1 MLISGRVASLV
12 YLIAVVIATFYL
24 LQKSKTWKP
33 TIRSI
38 PALDALEEAV
48 GRAVEMGT
56 CIHFTAGLSS
66 LSTPVTG
73 PMIIAGL
80 SVYHKLATLSVKKGA
95 RLVFNVAQPDAIPLA
110 YDLLYEAYKMEGKP
124 EEFDPDDA
132 IRFTS
137 SEQGPYAAAVQNFF
151 AEEKP
156 ASNVMIGPFYAE
168 SILLAEVGARYNSFQ
183 IAGTG
188 RTTQVPYF
196 AIVCDYNLICE
207 EIFAAGAYLS
217 GDPGQLSSIVVQDI
231 FKGLSVAAIILGIL
245 MTVAGIPILGNLLS
259 L

>member
-1 MLISGRVASLV
+1 MLVSGRVSSLIFF
-12 YLIAVVIATFYL
+12 IAVFIITLYL
-24 LQKSKTWKP
+24 VQRSKTWKP

-38 PALDALEEAV
+38 PAMDALEEAV

-56 CIHFTAGLSS
+56 CVHFTSGLSS

-80 SVYHKLATLSVKKGA
+80 SVYHRLASLSVNKGA
-95 RLVFNVAQPDAIPLA
+95 RLVYNVAQPDVIPLA
-110 YDLLYEAYKMEGKP
+110 YDLLYEAYRMEGKA

-137 SEQGPYAAAVQNFF
+137 SAQGPYAAAVQNFF

-156 ASNVMIGPFYAE
+156 ASNIMIGPFYAE

-188 RTTQVPYF
+188 RTTQMPYF
-196 AIVCDYNLICE
+196 AIVADYTLICE

-217 GDPGQLSSIVVQDI
+217 EDPIQLSSIVVQDI
-231 FKGLSVAAIILGIL
+231 FKALSVALIILGIF
-245 MTVAGIPILGNLLS
+245 MTVAGIPGLANLLS